1 MISRRSFLK
10 GGATAAIGAGAA
22 MSLGGCSPK
31 AEGGAPSAAGA
42 SGDGMNA
49 ARWNEKWSF
58 EIPPE
63 AITDDQIVDT
73 VEADVVVVGAG
84 TSGLVVAN
92 TAAEAGLDVVVVSAS
107 EKPVAR
113 GGSNGVVYCKVFER
127 DGLDRIDPSMIEKEI
142 YCAANKVDQK
152 KWYTYYAHSEE
163 SANWAIDL
171 MEQAGY
177 KVISEEN
184 TPMDPKSLYFQ
195 PRSAIG
201 WAAPE
206 SMELEP
212 EYQNLG
218 TGMAQPLFVKRLA
231 EYLVEQG
238 GRIDFKN
245 IGRQLVRGDVPNGTE
260 GRVTGI
266 ITEREDGTFAKYVGT
281 KAVVLA
287 TGDFSANRDMM
298 YKYAP
303 NVAHYIEDDVYDGET
318 DYDIGFSKGGLYK
331 GDGQRMGLW
340 VGAAWQKAPN
350 CLMGSY
356 TRVPG
361 PTIYYGNHWGLLVD
375 RNGERFMNEYCS
387 RNLASETIYLQD
399 GSTAFAIWDTAYA
412 RHFRTSTGWMNDS
425 ANSDDEA
432 TIKQWDEFVENKAYV
447 KGDTLEEVIDQ
458 LGLPPSTIDT
468 IKRYNDLAAAGNDED
483 FHKPADVMYEIKEGP
498 FYGAAPAG
506 SNILTIL
513 GGLRTNIHMQVC
525 DSDDNPIPGLYN
537 VGTMV
542 GDAFCGTYTFQVEG
556 ANYGMNCL
564 TFGYLTGKYIAENE

>member
-10 GGATAAIGAGAA
+10 GTASAAIGAGAVVA
-22 MSLGGCSPK
+22 LGGCAPQSESSK
-31 AEGGAPSAAGA
+31 AAAT
-42 SGDGMNA
+42 DGTAAMNA
-49 ARWNEKWSF
+49 GRWNEPWSF

-63 AITDDQIVDT
+63 PIPEESIAETI
-73 VEADVVVVGAG
+73 EADLVVVGAG
-84 TSGLVVAN
+84 TSGLVTAN
-92 TAAEAGLDVVVVSAS
+92 AAAEAGLNVVVVSAS
-107 EKPVAR
+107 EKPVSR
-113 GGSNGVVYCKVFER
+113 GGSNGVIYCKTFER
-127 DGLDRIDPSMIEKEI
+127 DGLERIDPSMLEKEI
-142 YCAANKVDQK
+142 YCTANKVDQK

-171 MEQAGY
+171 MEEAGF
-177 KVISEEN
+177 KVVSEEN
-184 TPMDPKSLYFQ
+184 TPMDPESLYFQ

-201 WAAPE
+201 WAAGDD
-206 SMELEP
+206 MELEP
-212 EYQNLG
+212 ELQDLG

-231 EYLVEQG
+231 EHLQELG
-238 GRIDFKN
+238 GALYFKN
-245 IGRQLVRGDVPNGTE
+245 IGRQLVRGDVPNGAE
-260 GRVTGI
+260 GRVTAVI
-266 ITEREDGTFAKYVGT
+266 AEREDGSFAKYVGT

-298 YKYAP
+298 YKHAP
-303 NVAHYIEDDVYDGET
+303 HVAHYIADDVYDGET

-331 GDGQRMGLW
+331 GEGHQMGLW

-412 RHFRTSTGWMNDS
+412 RRFRTSADWMNDT
-425 ANSDDEA
+425 ANEDDAA
-432 TIKQWDEFVENKAYV
+432 TIKQWDELVENKAYV
-447 KGDTLEEVIDQ
+447 KGDTLEEVIEQ
-458 LGLPPSTIDT
+458 LGLPASTIDT
-468 IKRYNDLAAAGNDED
+468 IKRYNELAAAGYDED

-525 DSDDNPIPGLYN
+525 DEDDNPIPGLYN

-542 GDAFCGTYTFQVEG
+542 GDAFSGTYTFQIEG

-564 TFGYLTGKYIAENE
+564 TFGYLTGHYIAEHE